1 MRVMIVLTGDN
12 GRSMMFWFSQEERK
26 WKRDDGSYILT
37 DAHLGTNL
45 EPAASSSPDADF
57 LR

>member
-26 WKRDDGSYILT
+26 WKRDYGSYILT

-45 EPAASSSPDADF
+45 EAGGILLA
-57 LR
+57 R